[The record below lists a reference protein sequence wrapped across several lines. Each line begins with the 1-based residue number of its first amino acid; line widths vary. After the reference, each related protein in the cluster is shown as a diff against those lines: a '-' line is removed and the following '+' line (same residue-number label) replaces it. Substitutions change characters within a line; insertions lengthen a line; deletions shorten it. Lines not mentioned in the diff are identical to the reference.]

1 MTRARWIGAVGAL
14 ALGLL
19 TPLAAQAEPALAAAG
34 PTQVVAPAVAP
45 VIAAPA
51 EVGAAPASL
60 TPSAQVAPAAPSAQG
75 APAAPTAVAPMNPCS
90 GPNQPITCRPGGS
103 EPGPGD
109 GQPPKAGG
117 GFDDEIGW
125 TSRTCGSWGDLNG
138 DGEIE
143 YIHALHHPIAG
154 WTMDERGCSITNN
167 VTGEVLRWQVVFAAW
182 VNKTGAGGAPVVY
195 PGGGGPP
202 TYCEGYNPSG
212 NWYWGIV
219 VGSATPQPIWGNPNT
234 SVGVCPTPGQD
245 PFEIAGDIVS
255 EYIERTLVTAELAI
269 SPPEGE
275 YPAAVGVP
283 VRVWFEDAVPGETV
297 GTEEPIV
304 RTRGPVSVMMDIKL
318 ADVTLDWGDGTETTC
333 EFNEESGTVGTPF
346 EEGQDPLEFDS
357 GCQHVYNTISEGE
370 PDGSFTVTAHS
381 NWEVTWS
388 VTTSAGTEGDVFT
401 GASQPSEVTVRVGE
415 IQTYR

>member
-1 MTRARWIGAVGAL
+1 
-14 ALGLL
+14 
-19 TPLAAQAEPALAAAG
+19 
-34 PTQVVAPAVAP
+34 
-45 VIAAPA
+45 
-51 EVGAAPASL
+51 
-60 TPSAQVAPAAPSAQG
+60 
-75 APAAPTAVAPMNPCS
+75 
-90 GPNQPITCRPGGS
+90 
-103 EPGPGD
+103 
-109 GQPPKAGG
+109 
-117 GFDDEIGW
+117 
-125 TSRTCGSWGDLNG
+125 
-138 DGEIE
+138 
-143 YIHALHHPIAG
+143 
-154 WTMDERGCSITNN
+154 
-167 VTGEVLRWQVVFAAW
+167 
-182 VNKTGAGGAPVVY
+182 
-195 PGGGGPP
+195 
-202 TYCEGYNPSG
+202 
-212 NWYWGIV
+212 
-219 VGSATPQPIWGNPNT
+219 
-234 SVGVCPTPGQD
+234 
-245 PFEIAGDIVS
+245 
-255 EYIERTLVTAELAI
+255 LAI